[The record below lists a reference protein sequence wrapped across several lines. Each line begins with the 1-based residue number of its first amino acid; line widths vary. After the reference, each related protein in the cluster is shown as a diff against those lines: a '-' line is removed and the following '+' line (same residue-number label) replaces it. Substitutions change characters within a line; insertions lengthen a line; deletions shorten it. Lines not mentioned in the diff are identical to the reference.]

1 MFEKFAVKMIEEG
14 KRIRKSFFSIAAQRQ
29 FIAPKIRLSDVDMR
43 VNVIV

>member
-29 FIAPKIRLSDVDMR
+29 FIAPKIRCDVDMR